1 MKDELLPSAPIAAMQ
16 CYGQFFR
23 ELVQKIEA
31 YGYADEIKWQR
42 ELQPCDNNMN
52 FLWETCWVI
61 LNSGMKEQIAR
72 KIWERIQDAW
82 LEERDISEVFRHK
95 GKVAAIKYVKENS
108 GKLFEGYV
116 LAENKIEFLKT
127 IPFIG
132 NITCYHLAKNLG
144 HDCVK
149 PDRHLVR
156 VANMYGTTPDA
167 FCQKIAHETGEKK
180 CVVDIVIW
188 RACNLGFL

>member
-1 MKDELLPSAPIAAMQ
+1 MESKQYL
-16 CYGQFFR
+16 
-23 ELVQKIEA
+23 
-31 YGYADEIKWQR
+31 EIKKWLISEGYDKEIDWQTN
-42 ELQPCDNNMN
+42 LKPCSNNWN
-52 FLWETCWVI
+52 FACEAIWVI

-72 KIWERIQDAW
+72 KINEKVMQAINQGG
-82 LEERDISEVFRHK
+82 DISSVFNHK
-95 GKVAAIKYVKENS
+95 GKVAAIKYVVENS
-108 GKLFEGYV
+108 GKLFEEYV
-116 LAENKIEFLKT
+116 LSGEKIEYLKK

-156 VANMYGTTPDA
+156 IANQYNTAPDQM
-167 FCQKIAHETGEKK
+167 CEKLSKETGDKK

-188 RACNLGFL
+188 RACNLQII

>member
-1 MKDELLPSAPIAAMQ
+1 MTGADYINIKSTL
-16 CYGQFFR
+16 
-23 ELVQKIEA
+23 IEK
-31 YGYADEIKWQR
+31 GYANEIDWQTNLK
-42 ELQPCDNNMN
+42 ECESNLQ
-52 FLWETCWVI
+52 FAQEAVWVI

-72 KIWERIQDAW
+72 KISNKIYAA
-82 LEERDISEVFRHK
+82 LEQGIDISEVFGHK
-95 GKVAAIKYVKENS
+95 GKVAAIKYVINNS

-116 LAENKIEFLKT
+116 LAKDKISYLKT

-156 VANMYGTTPDA
+156 IAQQYSTTPEKL
-167 FCQKIAHETGEKK
+167 CQNISNEVGDKK
-180 CVVDIVIW
+180 SVVDIVIW
-188 RACNLGFL
+188 RACNLNLL